1 MLLADNLRPF
11 IEKTTK
17 LEMAPWVKAYT
28 VDMDKLYTDSVL
40 DRIENTPSGEELKP
54 ITNYRELFLLDP
66 ADIMGIKVLVTGDPG
81 KGKSTFVKKIA
92 WDWSRGVFVDITLV
106 LVVQLKLVGSD
117 DTIES
122 IIIRQCPPLEGLKI
136 SEKKLRHILDTFGK
150 RCLLILDGL
159 DEYDGKNEDVWKI
172 IRGQKFYHCN
182 VLLTS
187 RPHCIGEVE
196 ENGYTVVTVQGFT
209 KEKSETYAD
218 NVLGPKANKDSVQKV
233 LKFYDDNM
241 LEGDTSYTCPRLL
254 LFLGTLVNTKEIDL
268 AGKHPNLGDIS
279 TKLVGS
285 LYRKFLT
292 QKGIKSMEMKQFVKV
307 LIGVGKIAFQTLK
320 SGRTLLKKSDVLE
333 AAGDEAFE
341 YGLLIGTERYS
352 LFPDETADISIT
364 FPYRTIQEF
373 LGALFFIQSLND
385 GIDIETLLGTDY
397 SEAPILLNN
406 QLFLYFCLWLTSGKA
421 GQFKFDKR
429 TDVLDCLKT
438 YILDRINVVQLD
450 LDDLGRIFPALD
462 IDHVHKMKAELRGSF
477 LEDVLPKCDQTK
489 DLIVPRRNDDRR
501 DAGVLSCESRM
512 QNLTSVTVV
521 DDSTDVIT
529 TDVDVIQEESG
540 PEDFSVVISCREE
553 IDIDELLTHC
563 IAPDKQACVQMV
575 VKGEALDLSEVA
587 KGDIKQLHL
596 ISPLSGRSR
605 LLSNSGIS
613 FCPSLTRLTL
623 TRVDIHKSV
632 ITALSKASQ
641 TGNLESLS
649 QLRLVACK
657 GLKGNLPELFQT
669 TRWPHLTDL
678 DLQKCDLDMNDIQVL
693 SDIPRDP
700 STSTLPQLTSLALS
714 LDCNETVKDR
724 DLLTLFHHRWTRI
737 SSLSLHGIPF
747 DGCADLYKAFT
758 HERFPTLQKLHMSTN
773 VGLNIEGLSF
783 VPTVSDLAL
792 NHFSLEADFNR
803 IAESPSV
810 HNLTSLNLSHCSGIR
825 GNLAMLLSLEFSSLS
840 TLILSGCVLGSQD
853 FSHLAE
859 ASVSGKL
866 PKLKHLDVSH
876 NMGELEGLFEYSCKW
891 ERLEHLN
898 IENDTNAASGAAP
911 GRSSLDIFA
920 LKVRSGCLSSL
931 RELRFTAGDSNY
943 YPKITRNLKWRSLNT
958 LYISHAG
965 SDSSAVLEPIAHAAE
980 NGQFRVLSV
989 VHIVCKSSRQSE
1001 ILSSRT
1007 DSEDSAKVR
1016 FRLRKRGV
1024 RVFCVYNYE

>member
-1 MLLADNLRPF
+1 M
-11 IEKTTK
+11 
-17 LEMAPWVKAYT
+17 KAYT
-28 VDMDKLYTDSVL
+28 VDMDKLYTESVL

-66 ADIMGIKVLVTGDPG
+66 SDFMGKKVLVTGDPG

-106 LVVQLKLVGSD
+106 LVVQLKLVGPD

-241 LEGDTSYTCPRLL
+241 LEGDSSYTCPRLL
-254 LFLGTLVNTKEIDL
+254 LFLGTLVNTREIDL
-268 AGKHPNLGDIS
+268 AGKHPNLGEIN

-292 QKGIKSMEMKQFVKV
+292 QKGIKSMDMKLFLKV

-320 SGRTLLKKSDVLE
+320 SGRALLKKCDVLE

-385 GIDIETLLGTDY
+385 GIDIGTLLGSD
-397 SEAPILLNN
+397 SEAPVLLANP
-406 QLFLYFCLWLTSGKA
+406 LFLYFCLWLTSGKA

-429 TDVLDCLKT
+429 MDVLDCLKM
-438 YILDRINVVQLD
+438 YILNRMNVIQLD
-450 LDDLGRIFPALD
+450 FDDLGTIFPALD
-462 IDHVHKMKAELRGSF
+462 IDHVHKMKVELRISL
-477 LEDVLPKCDQTK
+477 LEDVLPKCDNTI
-489 DLIVPRRNDDRR
+489 DLIVTRRSDNRC
-501 DAGVLSCESRM
+501 DAAVLSCGSRM

-521 DDSTDVIT
+521 DDRTDVIT
-529 TDVDVIQEESG
+529 TDVDVIQQSG
-540 PEDFSVVISCREE
+540 SEDFNVVIAVREE
-553 IDIDELLTHC
+553 IDIEELLTHC

-575 VKGEALDLSEVA
+575 VKADELNLSEVA
-587 KGDIKQLHL
+587 KGDIKQLNL
-596 ISPLSGRSR
+596 VSPRLGRSR

-613 FCPSLTRLTL
+613 FCPSLTSLTL
-623 TRVDIHKSV
+623 TRLDIDKSV
-632 ITALSKASQ
+632 ITALCKATQ
-641 TGNLESLS
+641 TGNLESLL

-657 GLKGNLPELFQT
+657 GLEGKLPELFKN

-678 DLQKCDLDMNDIQVL
+678 DLHRSDLDISDIQVL

-700 STSTLPQLTSLALS
+700 STSTFPRLTSLALS
-714 LDCNETVKDR
+714 LDCIEIVKER
-724 DLLTLFHHRWTRI
+724 LLLILFHLRWTRLN
-737 SSLSLHGIPF
+737 SMSLHGILF
-747 DGCADLYKAFT
+747 DGCSHLYKALT
-758 HERFPTLQKLHMSTN
+758 HEQFPSLQKLRLSTN
-773 VGLNIEGLSF
+773 IGLPIEGLSIL
-783 VPTVSDLAL
+783 PTVSDLAL
-792 NHFSLEADFNR
+792 NHFSLEADFSML
-803 IAESPSV
+803 AQAPV
-810 HNLTSLNLSHCSGIR
+810 VQNLTSLNLSHCSGIR
-825 GNLAMLLSLEFSSLS
+825 GNLAMLLSQEFPSLTS
-840 TLILSGCVLGSQD
+840 LILSGSVLGSQD

-859 ASVSGKL
+859 ASVNGKL
-866 PKLKHLDVSH
+866 PELKYLDVSH
-876 NMGELEGLFEYSCKW
+876 NLGELEGLFGYFCRW
-891 ERLEHLN
+891 ERLECLV
-898 IENDTNAASGAAP
+898 IENGTNGTSGSA
-911 GRSSLDIFA
+911 GRSSLDILA
-920 LKVRSGCLSSL
+920 IKVRSGCLGSL
-931 RELRFTAGDSNY
+931 RELRFTAGGGNY
-943 YPKITRNLKWRSLNT
+943 YPKITRNLRWGSLNT
-958 LYISHAG
+958 LHISHAG
-965 SDSSAVLEPIAHAAE
+965 TDESVVLEPIARAAE
-980 NGQFRVLSV
+980 DGQFPILRLVRIACKLSL
-989 VHIVCKSSRQSE
+989 QSE
-1001 ILSSRT
+1001 GLSWRL
-1007 DSEDSAKVR
+1007 DSKDLAKVR
-1016 FRLRKRGV
+1016 FRLRRRGV
-1024 RVFCVYNYE
+1024 RVFCVDNHE